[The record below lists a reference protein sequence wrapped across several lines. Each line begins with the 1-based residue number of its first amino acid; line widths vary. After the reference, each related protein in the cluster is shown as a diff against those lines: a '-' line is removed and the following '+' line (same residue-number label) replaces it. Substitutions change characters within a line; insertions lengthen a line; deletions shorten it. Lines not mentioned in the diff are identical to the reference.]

1 MTAYDWLLA
10 RRTFSLG
17 LVLGT
22 LVFLVMLAT
31 DDATSTLPGR
41 LGRLAVLASLAG
53 GGGAFIATE
62 QSRSRGEMRA
72 LGAAGVPPVKAVMG
86 AVLGGAVIGALGS
99 GLAIVPRVDLTPLF
113 PRVAPLAVSW
123 LWQGD
128 SWFDS
133 MGGVVVHASGDLS
146 RVGSAV
152 PSGLGPPPTP
162 RLATA
167 LALGLA
173 AFGFPLWATAPAAA
187 FRRSIVGLSVAGT
200 SVAVFHLVAA
210 GRVPPVALAIPATLL
225 LADAVSLHWRGSWQ

>member
-31 DDATSTLPGR
+31 DDAASTLAGR
-41 LGRLAVLASLAG
+41 FGRFAALASLAG

-62 QSRSRGEMRA
+62 QARSRGEMRA
-72 LGAAGVPPVKAVMG
+72 LGAVGVPPVKAAMG
-86 AVLGGAVIGALGS
+86 AVLGGAVIGALGAA
-99 GLAIVPRVDLTPLF
+99 LALVPRVDLTPLF
-113 PRVAPLAVSW
+113 PRVAPLAVGW

-133 MGGVVVHASGDLS
+133 MAGVVVHASGDLS

-152 PSGLGPPPTP
+152 TNGLGPPPTP

-167 LALGLA
+167 LVLGLA
-173 AFGFPLWATAPAAA
+173 AFGFPLWATARGAA
-187 FRRSIVGLSVAGT
+187 FRRSIVGLSVAAT

-210 GRVPPVALAIPATLL
+210 GRVSPVALAVPPALL
-225 LADAVSLHWRGSWQ
+225 LADALALHWMGSWQ